1 MNTVALLPNG
11 GQTSRRPQSER
22 LLAWERQVT
31 LRTVLALL
39 LLLILGVGEPQAQT
53 AWRMATK
60 QPPDGPEGKVFQYF
74 ADQVAKHSGGKV
86 KVTVYPNEQLGKE
99 AAVLEQLKLGT
110 IHIYAEGSVF
120 LQKWVPEIR
129 WSNAPFL
136 FENREHWVRF
146 VNSPMVKGWFDRA
159 KKEAGIGILGDV
171 TSVLRGPYR
180 VMLSTKPISS
190 VEDVKGLKMRM
201 ANDKT
206 GVEVWQHL
214 GSEVRVLGWAESY
227 EAISRGLVNAITS
240 PIALVESMKFQEVAP
255 HITRTNEY
263 YQSIA
268 FMMNQKAFDGLP
280 KESQDAL
287 VKAFYDAAGFSEKLM
302 GQESVES
309 IARMKAKGATYSEPD
324 LKAWTAR
331 MLAFY
336 KDREAK
342 GELPRGF
349 LEAVEKTRIK

>member
-1 MNTVALLPNG
+1 MTLRAILGLFALL
-11 GQTSRRPQSER
+11 
-22 LLAWERQVT
+22 A
-31 LRTVLALL
+31 
-39 LLLILGVGEPQAQT
+39 VGATDLHAQT

-60 QPPDGPEGKVFQYF
+60 QPADGPEGKVFQYF
-74 ADQVAKHSGGKV
+74 ADQVAKYSGGKIT
-86 KVTVYPNEQLGKE
+86 VTVYPNEQLGKE

-110 IHIYAEGSVF
+110 LHIYAEGSVF
-120 LQKWVPEIR
+120 LQKWVPDIR

-136 FENREHWVRF
+136 FDDRDHWVRF
-146 VNSPMVKGWFDRA
+146 VNSPMVKEWFDKA
-159 KKEAGIGILGDV
+159 KQEAGIGILGDL

-180 VMLSTKPISS
+180 VMLSSKPISA
-190 VEDVKGLKMRM
+190 VDDVKGLKMRM

-227 EAISRGLVNAITS
+227 EAISRGLVNAVTS

-255 HITRTNEY
+255 HITRTDEY

-280 KESQDAL
+280 KENQDAL
-287 VKAFYDAAGFSEKLM
+287 VKAFNDAAGFSEKLM
-302 GQESVES
+302 GQETINSLV
-309 IARMKAKGATYSEPD
+309 RMKAKGTTYTEPD
-324 LKAWTAR
+324 LKPWTAK

-336 KDREAK
+336 KAREAS
-342 GELPRGF
+342 GELPKGF
-349 LEAVEKTRIK
+349 LDVVEQTRKK

>member
-1 MNTVALLPNG
+1 ME
-11 GQTSRRPQSER
+11 GQVR
-22 LLAWERQVT
+22 LKVVLSVFCFLAMGATE
-31 LRTVLALL
+31 
-39 LLLILGVGEPQAQT
+39 LGAQT
-53 AWRMATK
+53 VWRMATK
-60 QPPDGPEGKVFQYF
+60 QPADGPEGKVFQF
-74 ADQVAKHSGGKV
+74 FSEQTAKHSGGKITI
-86 KVTVYPNEQLGKE
+86 TVFPNEQLGKE

-110 IHIYAEGSVF
+110 LHIYAEGSVF

-136 FENREHWVRF
+136 FEDRDHWIRF
-146 VNSPMVKGWFDRA
+146 VNSPMVKDWFDRA
-159 KKEAGIGILGDV
+159 KKEAGIGILGDL

-180 VMLSTKPISS
+180 VMLSSKPINT
-190 VEDVKGLKMRM
+190 VDDVKGLKMRM

-227 EAISRGLVNAITS
+227 EAISRGLVNAVTS

-255 HITRTNEY
+255 HITRTDEY

-280 KESQDAL
+280 KESQEAL
-287 VKAFYDAAGFSEKLM
+287 LKAFNDAAAFSEKLM
-302 GQESVES
+302 GQETVDS
-309 IARMKAKGATYSEPD
+309 IARMKAKGATYTEPD
-324 LKAWTAR
+324 LKPWADK

-336 KDREAK
+336 KEREAK
-342 GELPRGF
+342 GELPKGF
-349 LEAVEKTRIK
+349 LEAVEKTKKH

>member
-1 MNTVALLPNG
+1 MTFRVILGLIC
-11 GQTSRRPQSER
+11 
-22 LLAWERQVT
+22 
-31 LRTVLALL
+31 VLAIGATELH
-39 LLLILGVGEPQAQT
+39 AQT
-53 AWRMATK
+53 TWRMATK
-60 QPPDGPEGKVFQYF
+60 QPADGPEGKVFQFF
-74 ADQVAKHSGGKV
+74 AEQAAKHSGGKV
-86 KVTVYPNEQLGKE
+86 TVTVYPNEQLGKE

-110 IHIYAEGSVF
+110 VHIYAEGSVF

-136 FENREHWVRF
+136 FEDRDHWVRF
-146 VNSPMVKGWFDRA
+146 VNSPMVKDWFERA
-159 KKEAGIGILGDV
+159 KKDAGIGILGDL

-180 VMLSTKPISS
+180 VMLSNKPINA

-227 EAISRGLVNAITS
+227 EAISRGLVNAVTS

-255 HITRTNEY
+255 HITRTDEY

-280 KESQDAL
+280 KENQDAL
-287 VKAFYDAAGFSEKLM
+287 VKAFNDAAAFSEKLM
-302 GQESVES
+302 GQETIDS
-309 IARMKAKGATYSEPD
+309 IARMKTKGVTYTEPD
-324 LKAWTAR
+324 LKPWTAR

-336 KDREAK
+336 KDREAS
-342 GELPRGF
+342 GELPKGF
-349 LEAVEKTRIK
+349 LEIVEKTKKQ